1 MPDMWDAIII
11 GGGPAGSSTAIK
23 MSQLGRK
30 VLVLEKEKFPRFHVG
45 ESLLPYNRTIFD
57 ELGVWSKIQS
67 AGFMVKR
74 GAQFWLGDGTKRV
87 RVTFAQGIF
96 TEFPEAF
103 QVERSRFDQ
112 ILLDH
117 ASECGAEVR
126 EESTVLTHEVLND
139 RTRVKYRRADGT
151 EETVEGKFIVDA
163 SGLSNMTANAGGQ
176 RSYYEEHKKVA
187 IYGHFDNALM
197 PDGDQLGDILII
209 RRRNSWCW
217 MIPLS
222 ATKTSV
228 GLVLDRTDFQ
238 AMKLTPEE
246 AFAQAMENTP
256 EMKRRL
262 ATATKTM
269 PLHVARDFSYRNATL
284 AAPRIMRVGDSA
296 GFIDPIFSSGVFLAM
311 QSGRDAACVIHEALA
326 KDQPMTS
333 AMKRYEK
340 NVRRRIGIYWEFIE
354 NYYTHAFTELFFQPQ
369 PGLNLPSSVNAV
381 LAGRTELPWG
391 AWWRLRIFFLLV
403 WLQRRHPIARPFA
416 QSSI

>member
-1 MPDMWDAIII
+1 MSEMWDAIII
-11 GGGPAGSSTAIK
+11 GGGPAGSTTAIK

-45 ESLLPYNRTIFD
+45 ESLLPYNRRIFD
-57 ELGVWSKIQS
+57 ELGLWSKLQEAS
-67 AGFMVKR
+67 FMIKR
-74 GAQFWLGDGTKRV
+74 GAQFWLGDGTKKV

-103 QVERSRFDQ
+103 QVERSRFDK

-126 EESTVLTHEVLND
+126 EESTVLSHEVLGD
-139 RTRVKYRRADGT
+139 RTRVKYRRTDGT

-163 SGLSNMTANAGGQ
+163 SGLGNMTANASGQ

-187 IYGHFDNALM
+187 IYGHFDNAIM
-197 PDGDQLGDILII
+197 PTGDQLGDILII

-217 MIPLS
+217 MIPIS
-222 ATKTSV
+222 PTRTSV
-228 GLVLDRTDFQ
+228 GLVLDRADFQ
-238 AMKLTPEE
+238 EMKLSPEE
-246 AFAQAMENTP
+246 AFAQAMDNTP
-256 EMKRRL
+256 EMNRRL
-262 ATATKTM
+262 SPASKATPM
-269 PLHVARDFSYRNATL
+269 HVARDFSYRNASL
-284 AAPRIMRVGDSA
+284 ASPRVMRVGDSA

-311 QSGRDAACVIHEALA
+311 QSGRDAAEVIHAALD
-326 KDQPMTS
+326 KDQAMTS

-340 NVRRRIGIYWEFIE
+340 NTRRRISIYWEFIE

-403 WLQRRHPIARPFA
+403 AIQRRFPIARPFA
-416 QSSI
+416 PSSV